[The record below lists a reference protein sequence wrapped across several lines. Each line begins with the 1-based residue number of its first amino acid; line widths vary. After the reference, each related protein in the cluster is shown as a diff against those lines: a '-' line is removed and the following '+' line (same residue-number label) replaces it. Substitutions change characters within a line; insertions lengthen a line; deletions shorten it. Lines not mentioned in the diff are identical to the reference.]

1 MYRSILI
8 ATDGSELAE
17 HAVTDGLGLAKP
29 LGAKVTV
36 VTVTDIF
43 PTAQQALFPRPA
55 DIDWYEAR
63 AATSARKILD
73 RVSEA
78 AREMGITCSTQ
89 HVADEV
95 PAQGILKAC
104 KEHGCDLIV
113 MATHGRR
120 GLDKLLLG
128 SQSAKVVT
136 LSSVPVLIC
145 R

>member
-1 MYRSILI
+1 MYRNILI

-17 HAVTDGLGLAKP
+17 RAVTVGLELAKP
-29 LGAKVTV
+29 LEAKVTV

-43 PTAQQALFPRPA
+43 PTAQHALFPRPA

-63 AATSARKILD
+63 AAKSAAEILD
-73 RVSEA
+73 RVGES
-78 AREMGITCSTQ
+78 AREMGIACTTQ
-89 HVADEV
+89 HVADEY

-104 KEHGCDLIV
+104 QEHGCDLIV

>member
-1 MYRSILI
+1 MYRNVLI

-17 HAVTDGLGLAKP
+17 RAVSRALELAKA

-43 PTAQQALFPRPA
+43 PTGQHSLYSRPA
-55 DIDWYEAR
+55 DIEWYEAR
-63 AATSARKILD
+63 VAEAAKEILD

-78 AREMGITCSTQ
+78 ARELGIICTTQ
-89 HVADEV
+89 HVADEF

-104 KEHGCDLIV
+104 KEHDCDLIV
-113 MATHGRR
+113 MSTHGRR
-120 GLDKLLLG
+120 GLDRLLLG
-128 SQSAKVVT
+128 SQTAKVVT
-136 LSSVPVLIC
+136 SSSVPVLIC